1 MKMFNLLCRLI
12 SPTRRIFKLFLI
24 SKWDPILLLNTFV
37 FLFFFFFCSVDF
49 PISIGE
55 CSSSEDLPNLG
66 NTQNNTGVPVEP
78 GIVRHSVHWNEE
90 VSILG
95 ADMPNLDLANSD
107 TYNLDI
113 PNWEL
118 DSNSNSNVEFNEGLQ
133 RWHAIPYDARQQ
145 ELSARA
151 NEYFLELDSLLR
163 EQTNG
168 GEEMESGE
176 ETDVDDSPRQVSD
189 EEQSSEDG
197 SINNNK
203 SKKAK
208 K

>member
-1 MKMFNLLCRLI
+1 MQSL
-12 SPTRRIFKLFLI
+12 FKQKYFSILLFLI
-24 SKWDPILLLNTFV
+24 IA
-37 FLFFFFFCSVDF
+37 FFFIFIFSPVDF

-78 GIVRHSVHWNEE
+78 EMVRHSVHWNEE

-95 ADMPNLDLANSD
+95 EDMQNLNLANLDLANSD

-118 DSNSNSNVEFNEGLQ
+118 DSDSDSSSDSDVEFNEGLQ
-133 RWHAIPYDARQQ
+133 RWHSITYDVRQR
-145 ELSARA
+145 ELLARA
-151 NEYFLELDSLLR
+151 EEYFRELDSLLR

-168 GEEMESGE
+168 GEEMESDE
-176 ETDVDDSPRQVSD
+176 ETDVDDSRRQVSD